1 MNLVHQLFSTA
12 GSRPLLLFN
21 SSTEGKNTKGSFQNL
36 LSTLQE
42 NRESL
47 NGADKTDI
55 GPIDEMIQKLR
66 NQLNELFTELKSY
79 QQERDQG
86 NGQEL
91 KQLEQLAELQIQF
104 ETDVIMPSDLNILT
118 SFESALKM
126 LQGVIKT
133 GEAEGDNS
141 KEETSMV
148 EDQKVLDLFQTINQT
163 INLIQKVLKG
173 TEEQK
178 KKMSNNTQFF
188 ATPISSNMTQLEKSR
203 LFNNFE
209 QKEIDL
215 QKLWIKF
222 RQNIHS
228 LENYNRGAHSRAN
241 GYSTRVLVIKDV
253 IQSISQI
260 SNQVPEEKWTSM
272 LSKLTEQGTE
282 FENKL
287 FRGLWHTY
295 QNRQTVPPGYQRLS
309 PINGKE
315 MGKWISQ
322 YIEKHTDH
330 SGTSISSLQT
340 MPISRVEQHVIQVH
354 QNQSSSSVPNQFMKE
369 LERILQSSRWF
380 TSKPGSMEMQL
391 RLKPNNLGEMMVKF
405 AQINGELTV
414 KIIASSQAAK
424 EMLES
429 NMGQLRHMFSPQ
441 QVVVEKNEGLS
452 DQQSFYSFDEEQD
465 GHEEQKDKQSNQV
478 NSNSEDKSED
488 EMSFYDILMNE
499 KV

>member
-1 MNLVHQLFSTA
+1 MNLVHQMFSTA
-12 GSRPLLLFN
+12 RSQPLVLFN
-21 SSTEGKNTKGSFQNL
+21 SPIEGKNPKESFQDL

-47 NGADKTDI
+47 NVPGKADI
-55 GPIDEMIQKLR
+55 GPIDEMVQKLR
-66 NQLNELFTELKSY
+66 RQLNELFTELKFY
-79 QQERDQG
+79 QKETDQG
-86 NGQEL
+86 SGQGL
-91 KQLEQLAELQIQF
+91 KELEQLAELQIQF
-104 ETDVIMPSDLNILT
+104 EDDAVMPSDLDILT
-118 SFESALKM
+118 GLESALKM
-126 LQGVIKT
+126 LQGVIK
-133 GEAEGDNS
+133 AEETEGGNS
-141 KEETSMV
+141 KEETSLV
-148 EDQKVLDLFQTINQT
+148 KDPKVSDLFQTINET
-163 INLIQKVLKG
+163 IHLVQNVLKG

-178 KKMSNNTQFF
+178 KKMSNDTHFI
-188 ATPISSNMTQLEKSR
+188 TLPISSNVTQLEKSQ
-203 LFNNFE
+203 LLNNFE

-215 QKLWIKF
+215 QKLWVKF
-222 RQNIHS
+222 QQNIHS
-228 LENYNRGAHSRAN
+228 LENNNRDAHSKVN
-241 GYSTRVLVIKDV
+241 GYSTKVLVIKDV

-260 SNQVPEEKWTSM
+260 SNQVPEGKWTSM
-272 LSKLTEQGTE
+272 LSKLSEQGTE

-287 FRGLWHTY
+287 FRGIWNTY
-295 QNRQTVPPGYQRLS
+295 QNRQTVPSGYQRLS

-322 YIEKHTDH
+322 YIEKHTDN
-330 SGTSISSLQT
+330 SRTSASSLQT
-340 MPISRVEQHVIQVH
+340 MPMSKVEQHVIQIH
-354 QNQSSSSVPNQFMKE
+354 QNQPSSSIPNQFMKE

-391 RLKPNNLGEMMVKF
+391 KLKPLNLGEMTVKL

-452 DQQSFYSFDEEQD
+452 DQPSFYSFDEDQA
-465 GHEEQKDKQSNQV
+465 GHEEQKEKQSNQID
-478 NSNSEDKSED
+478 SDSEEQSEDGE
-488 EMSFYDILMNE
+488 SFYDILMNE

>member
-1 MNLVHQLFSTA
+1 MNHVHQMSSTA
-12 GSRPLLLFN
+12 GSHPLLLFN
-21 SSTEGKNTKGSFQNL
+21 SPAEGKNTKESFQDL

-47 NGADKTDI
+47 NVPGQADI
-55 GPIDEMIQKLR
+55 GPIDEMVQKLR
-66 NQLNELFTELKSY
+66 NQLNELLTELKSY
-79 QQERDQG
+79 QKETDQG
-86 NGQEL
+86 SRKGL
-91 KQLEQLAELQIQF
+91 KELEQLAELQIQF
-104 ETDVIMPSDLNILT
+104 EADAVTPSDLNLLT
-118 SFESALKM
+118 GFESALKM

-133 GEAEGDNS
+133 DEAEEGTS
-141 KEETSMV
+141 KEETSLV
-148 EDQKVLDLFQTINQT
+148 KDQKVLDLLQTINET
-163 INLIQKVLKG
+163 IHLVQNALKG
-173 TEEQK
+173 TEAKK
-178 KKMSNNTQFF
+178 KKMSNDAHFF
-188 ATPISSNMTQLEKSR
+188 TIPISSNVTQLEKSQ

-215 QKLWIKF
+215 QKLWVKF
-222 RQNIHS
+222 QQNIHS
-228 LENYNRGAHSRAN
+228 LENNNRDAHSQAN
-241 GYSTRVLVIKDV
+241 GHSTKALVIKDV

-260 SNQVPEEKWTSM
+260 SNQVPEGKWTSM
-272 LSKLTEQGTE
+272 LSKLSEQGTE

-287 FRGLWHTY
+287 FRGIWNTY
-295 QNRQTVPPGYQRLS
+295 QNRQTVPSGYQRLS

-322 YIEKHTDH
+322 YIEKHTDN
-330 SGTSISSLQT
+330 SGTSVPSLQT
-340 MPISRVEQHVIQVH
+340 MPMSKVEQHVIQIH
-354 QNQSSSSVPNQFMKE
+354 QNQPSSSIPNQFMKE

-391 RLKPNNLGEMMVKF
+391 KLKPLNLGEMTVKL

-441 QVVVEKNEGLS
+441 QVVVEKNEGLT
-452 DQQSFYSFDEEQD
+452 DQQSFYSFDEEQA
-465 GHEEQKDKQSNQV
+465 GHEEQKEKQSNLIDTDSQEQA
-478 NSNSEDKSED
+478 EDGE
-488 EMSFYDILMNE
+488 SFYDILMNE